1 MCKKVNRTV
10 NYSFLQNK
18 KPEQAWESACCRLKT
33 KKDIFD
39 TTQCILVAKEI
50 RLILENIKQRFELL
64 ALLFNM
70 NKHVQVSSVSQE
82 WQVHPY

>member
-1 MCKKVNRTV
+1 MGI
-10 NYSFLQNK
+10 SMLQTENK
-18 KPEQAWESACCRLKT
+18 

-70 NKHVQVSSVSQE
+70 NKHVQVSAVLQE
-82 WQVHPY
+82 RQVHPY

>member
-50 RLILENIKQRFELL
+50 RLILENIK
-64 ALLFNM
+64 
-70 NKHVQVSSVSQE
+70 
-82 WQVHPY
+82 